1 VKTVGKL
8 FRTTAFKLS
17 LAYFVLFS
25 LGAWVVLASVGQRVE
40 QVLDEETAQTIDAE
54 IARLTE
60 LYGEGG
66 LRQLVTSIERRARAP
81 GGSIFLVTTH
91 AGEYIAGNVI
101 ASPMIGAEEGA
112 LDETIYRRRGEAA
125 DIHHHALAKL
135 VVLPGEF
142 RLLVGHDVEDHRVL
156 RRILRQGLGASLFW
170 LALVGTLGGLFVA
183 NRMLERV
190 DAMSASARRIMG
202 GDLDQR
208 LDTTGAGDELDRLA
222 ENLNAMLARIG
233 ELMTGLGEVSDNIAH
248 DLKTPLTRLRNRAEE
263 AARANTGPEETR
275 AALSAIIEESDA
287 LIRVFDALLTIAR
300 AEAGYSSENM
310 SEVDAGKIAAD
321 IVELYEPV
329 AEEQGALFQSSLEE
343 GLMARGNRE
352 LLGRMLVNLVDNA
365 LKYGAG
371 DDKPSV
377 LVTARRVGGSIE
389 IRVADRGPGVPP
401 QDRERVIDRFV
412 RLENSRSRP
421 GSGLGLSLAAAV
433 ARLHHGSLRLE
444 DNTPG
449 LRAVV
454 SLPSIGS
461 SRG

>member
-1 VKTVGKL
+1 MKTVGKL

-81 GGSIFLVTTH
+81 GGSIFLVTTY
-91 AGEYIAGNVI
+91 AGEYIAGNII

-142 RLLVGHDVEDHRVL
+142 RLLVGHDIEDHRVL

-183 NRMLERV
+183 YRMLERV
-190 DAMSASARRIMG
+190 DAMSASARRIMA

-208 LDTTGAGDELDRLA
+208 LETTGNRRRTRPPRRKSQRDAGAHRRVDDRL
-222 ENLNAMLARIG
+222 ERG
-233 ELMTGLGEVSDNIAH
+233 VGQY
-248 DLKTPLTRLRNRAEE
+248 
-263 AARANTGPEETR
+263 
-275 AALSAIIEESDA
+275 SA
-287 LIRVFDALLTIAR
+287 
-300 AEAGYSSENM
+300 
-310 SEVDAGKIAAD
+310 
-321 IVELYEPV
+321 
-329 AEEQGALFQSSLEE
+329 
-343 GLMARGNRE
+343 
-352 LLGRMLVNLVDNA
+352 
-365 LKYGAG
+365 
-371 DDKPSV
+371 
-377 LVTARRVGGSIE
+377 
-389 IRVADRGPGVPP
+389 
-401 QDRERVIDRFV
+401 
-412 RLENSRSRP
+412 
-421 GSGLGLSLAAAV
+421 
-433 ARLHHGSLRLE
+433 
-444 DNTPG
+444 
-449 LRAVV
+449 
-454 SLPSIGS
+454 
-461 SRG
+461 

>member
-142 RLLVGHDVEDHRVL
+142 RLLVGPDSAAGTWRLAVLAGLGRHARRTL
-156 RRILRQGLGASLFW
+156 RRQSDAGARRRHVGLGATHH
-170 LALVGTLGGLFVA
+170 G
-183 NRMLERV
+183 
-190 DAMSASARRIMG
+190 RR
-202 GDLDQR
+202 
-208 LDTTGAGDELDRLA
+208 
-222 ENLNAMLARIG
+222 
-233 ELMTGLGEVSDNIAH
+233 
-248 DLKTPLTRLRNRAEE
+248 
-263 AARANTGPEETR
+263 
-275 AALSAIIEESDA
+275 
-287 LIRVFDALLTIAR
+287 
-300 AEAGYSSENM
+300 
-310 SEVDAGKIAAD
+310 
-321 IVELYEPV
+321 
-329 AEEQGALFQSSLEE
+329 
-343 GLMARGNRE
+343 
-352 LLGRMLVNLVDNA
+352 
-365 LKYGAG
+365 
-371 DDKPSV
+371 
-377 LVTARRVGGSIE
+377 
-389 IRVADRGPGVPP
+389 
-401 QDRERVIDRFV
+401 
-412 RLENSRSRP
+412 SRSK
-421 GSGLGLSLAAAV
+421 A
-433 ARLHHGSLRLE
+433 
-444 DNTPG
+444 
-449 LRAVV
+449 
-454 SLPSIGS
+454 
-461 SRG
+461 